1 LLPDV
6 ICGNYRQIHFPFG
19 YHRPRIWLET
29 DTPVFRL
36 PCQPSGGV
44 ILRYAD
50 YSESEREALRVG
62 EGRLVQ
68 GVLRGV
74 EGVEGELVGEKL
86 GVGRGGRFGMMV
98 RERRW
103 EAEPEKWSVPKW

>member
-1 LLPDV
+1 
-6 ICGNYRQIHFPFG
+6 
-19 YHRPRIWLET
+19 
-29 DTPVFRL
+29 
-36 PCQPSGGV
+36 
-44 ILRYAD
+44 
-50 YSESEREALRVG
+50 
-62 EGRLVQ
+62 LVQ